1 MSDTQ
6 LLTLSASLVATLF
19 GLLVTVLGW
28 LGNKFYS
35 KLDEI
40 SKNLIVM
47 AGELHDRINGL
58 DRQMHERINGLDRRV
73 TRVETQHEDR
83 RK

>member
-1 MSDTQ
+1 MTETQ
-6 LLTLSASLVATLF
+6 LLTLAASLVATLF
-19 GLLVTVLGW
+19 GLLVAILGW

-40 SKNLIVM
+40 SGNLVKM

-58 DRQMHERINGLDRRV
+58 DRRV
-73 TRVETQHEDR
+73 TKVETQCEER
-83 RK
+83 RHG

>member
-6 LLTLSASLVATLF
+6 LLTLAASLVATLF

-58 DRQMHERINGLDRRV
+58 DRQMQELINSIDRRV